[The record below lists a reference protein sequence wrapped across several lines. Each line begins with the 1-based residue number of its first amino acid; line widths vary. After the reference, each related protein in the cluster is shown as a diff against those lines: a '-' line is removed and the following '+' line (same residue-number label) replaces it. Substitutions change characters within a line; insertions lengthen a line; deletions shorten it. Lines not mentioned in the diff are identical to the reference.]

1 MCVCVGGEVMAGKA
15 APSKMETGI
24 MNVNEKLKGQ
34 QQLMVTEPVL
44 CKTLYQVLVQGFLIS
59 EALIFI

>member
-1 MCVCVGGEVMAGKA
+1 MCVCGGEVMAGKA

-24 MNVNEKLKGQ
+24 MISEKLKGQ

>member
-1 MCVCVGGEVMAGKA
+1 MGGRYVMAGKTA
-15 APSKMETGI
+15 LRKMETGI

-34 QQLMVTEPVL
+34 QQLMVTEPML
-44 CKTLYQVLVQGFLIS
+44 CKTLYQVLVQGFLVS

>member
-1 MCVCVGGEVMAGKA
+1 MCVCVGGVMAGKA
-15 APSKMETGI
+15 ALSKMETGI
-24 MNVNEKLKGQ
+24 MISEKLKGQ

-59 EALIFI
+59 EALVFI